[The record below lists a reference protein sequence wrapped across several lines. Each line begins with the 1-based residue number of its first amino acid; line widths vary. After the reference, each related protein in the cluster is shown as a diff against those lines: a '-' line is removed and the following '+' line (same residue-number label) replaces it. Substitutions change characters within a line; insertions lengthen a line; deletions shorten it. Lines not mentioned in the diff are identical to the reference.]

1 MTALPPDATVL
12 VVDDHELVGTS
23 LVLGLR
29 SEGTAAHRCR
39 PRGGPEQVLAA
50 AAELSPGLVLL
61 DLDLGRD
68 AAGRRIDG
76 LPLVQPLIA
85 AGWRVLILSGTSD
98 HTRVGGALAAGA
110 LGWVSKS
117 APFPRPAARRAR
129 SAGRPGDHAGRP
141 AVGSWSRGTW
151 PGRRSAASLL
161 AKLDRLTQR
170 EREVLAR
177 LADGQRAQAVADHFV
192 VSLATVRTQIR
203 AVLTKLEVGSQ
214 LEAVALYRRTI
225 ER

>member
-1 MTALPPDATVL
+1 MHPRPAHSNAEQPDATVL

-29 SEGTAAHRCR
+29 SEGLSAHRCR
-39 PRGGPEQVLAA
+39 PGGLEQVLAA
-50 AAELSPGLVLL
+50 AAELPPGLVLL

-76 LPLVQPLIA
+76 LALVQPLIA

-98 HTRVGGALAAGA
+98 HTRVGGALAAE
-110 LGWVSKS
+110 
-117 APFPRPAARRAR
+117 RRE
-129 SAGRPGDHAGRP
+129 
-141 AVGSWSRGTW
+141 
-151 PGRRSAASLL
+151 LL
-161 AKLDRLTQR
+161 AKLERLTQR
-170 EREVLAR
+170 EREVLAL